1 MPLTPTNFV
10 SGVWLVLLAVW
21 VIAALGAKRTVR
33 REYGLPRIG
42 QLVLNLTT
50 WMLMTGRVLSN
61 TVLSERAIAKTS
73 AIVVFGCA
81 LAIAGAVFT
90 LWARFT
96 IGRNWSG
103 NITVK
108 ADHELMTRGPY
119 AIVRHPIYFGLLITL
134 AGTAFVVGEYR
145 SFLAVIVALVAWK
158 WKSSI
163 EERVMTEHFG
173 DAYRDYQRRVKGLI
187 PFVL

>member
-1 MPLTPTNFV
+1 MPFTPTNV
-10 SGVWLVLLAVW
+10 VVGLWLGLFAVW
-21 VIAALGAKRTVR
+21 IVAALGAKRTMR
-33 REYGLPRIG
+33 SEFGWPRVG
-42 QLVLNLTT
+42 QLVLNVTT
-50 WMLMTGRVLSN
+50 WLLMTGRVLDD
-61 TVLSERAIAKTS
+61 TVWSERALPDT
-73 AIVVFGCA
+73 
-81 LAIAGAVFT
+81 LAIGVGGSVLALAGAVFT

-108 ADHELMTRGPY
+108 TDHELMTRGPY
-119 AIVRHPIYFGLLITL
+119 AIVRHPIYFGLLVTL
-134 AGTAFVVGEYR
+134 AGTAVVVGEYR
-145 SFLAVIVALVAWK
+145 AFLAVVVAIVAWK

-173 DAYRDYQRRVKGLI
+173 DAYRDYKRRTKALI

>member
-10 SGVWLVLLAVW
+10 VGVWVVLFAVW
-21 VIAALGAKRTVR
+21 VIAALGAKRTVHSER
-33 REYGLPRIG
+33 GLPRLG

-50 WMLMTGRVLSN
+50 WMLMAGRLLSN
-61 TVLSERAIAKTS
+61 TALSERAIPEAW
-73 AIVVFGCA
+73 AIDVFGCA
-81 LAIAGAVFT
+81 LALAGAGFT

-134 AGTAFVVGEYR
+134 TGTAFVVGEYR
-145 SFLAVIVALVAWK
+145 SFLAVVVAIVAWK

>member
-1 MPLTPTNFV
+1 MPFTPTNFV
-10 SGVWLVLLAVW
+10 VGLWLVLFAVW
-21 VIAALGAKRTVR
+21 IVAALGAKRTVR
-33 REYGLPRIG
+33 REFGLPRFG
-42 QLVLNLTT
+42 QLVLNVTT
-50 WMLMTGRVLSN
+50 WMLMTGRVLDG
-61 TVLSERAIAKTS
+61 TVWSERAIPDTW
-73 AIVVFGCA
+73 AIGVFGSA
-81 LAIAGAVFT
+81 LALAGAVFT

-108 ADHELMTRGPY
+108 ADHELMTGGPY
-119 AIVRHPIYFGLLITL
+119 AIVRHPIYFGLLLTL

-145 SFLAVIVALVAWK
+145 SFLAVAVALVAWK

-173 DAYRDYQRRVKGLI
+173 DAYRDYQRRTKGLI